1 MKNILTI
8 LSLLLLSCFTE
19 MTAQQVPAA
28 PQDQPVLITGGRAHL
43 GNGKII
49 ENSIIGFENGKLT
62 LVGDAATAQPDGSKN
77 WEKIDATGKDI
88 YPGLIAPN
96 SQIGLIE
103 IGAVRATR
111 DASEVGSLNPNLR
124 SIIAYN
130 TDSDVTPTV
139 RSNGILL
146 AQVVPQ
152 GGLIS
157 GTSSIVELDGWNW
170 EDAAYKTDDG
180 IHVNWPSLMTWTG
193 WQEGNPRRIKNK
205 KYDEQ
210 VMEIQQ
216 FMGEAKAYCESGTR
230 EETNLKLAA
239 MCNLFNKKA
248 KLFIHVND
256 AEGITTAI
264 PFKAEFGVEVVI
276 VGGRDSYRVAT
287 LLAKE
292 KIPVILYHTQSMPYR
307 NDDDIDQ
314 PFKTPKALQDAGVL
328 FAIGGEG
335 YWQQRNLPFQA
346 GQAVGFGLSKEMAIQ
361 AITHNPAVILG
372 IDKTVGTLEE
382 GKDATLIISLG
393 DVLDMRTSKIE
404 RAFIQGKSIDLDDK
418 QKELYRKFR
427 QKYSR

>member
-1 MKNILTI
+1 MKNILMIVGLMLWCLTTA
-8 LSLLLLSCFTE
+8 L
-19 MTAQQVPAA
+19 AQQVPAA
-28 PQDQPVLITGGRAHL
+28 PQNQPVLITGGTAHL

-49 ENSIIGFENGKLT
+49 ENSIIGFEEGKLT
-62 LVGDAATAQPDGSKN
+62 IVGDATTVRPDGSEN
-77 WEKIDATGKDI
+77 WEQIDATGKDI
-88 YPGLIAPN
+88 YPGLIATN
-96 SQIGLIE
+96 TQIGLIE

-124 SIIAYN
+124 AIIAYN
-130 TDSDVTPTV
+130 TDSKVTPTV
-139 RSNGILL
+139 RSNGILI

-170 EDAAYKTDDG
+170 EDAVYKMDNG
-180 IHVNWPSLMTWTG
+180 VHLNWPSMMTWTG

-205 KYDEQ
+205 EYDKQ

-216 FMGEAKAYCESGTR
+216 FIGEAKAYCGNGSRG
-230 EETNLKLAA
+230 ETNLKLAA
-239 MCNLFNKKA
+239 MCNLFTDKA
-248 KLFIHVND
+248 KMFIHVND

-264 PFKAEFGVEVVI
+264 PFKSEFGIEIVI
-276 VGGRDSYRVAT
+276 IGGRDSYRVAT

-292 KIPVILYHTQSMPYR
+292 KIPVILHQTQSMPYR

-328 FAIGGEG
+328 YAIGGEG

-346 GQAVGFGLSKEMAIQ
+346 GQAVGFGLPREMAIQ
-361 AITHNPAVILG
+361 AITRNPAIILG
-372 IDKTVGTLEE
+372 IDKTVGTLEK
-382 GKDATLIISLG
+382 GKDATLIISSG
-393 DVLDMRTSKIE
+393 DVLDMRTSNIE

-418 QKELYRKFR
+418 QKALYRKFKE
-427 QKYSR
+427 KYSR

>member
-1 MKNILTI
+1 MKNILIITSVLLWCVTI
-8 LSLLLLSCFTE
+8 VS
-19 MTAQQVPAA
+19 AQQIPAPA
-28 PQDQPVLITGGRAHL
+28 QSKPILITGGTAHL

-62 LVGDAATAQPDGSKN
+62 IVGDATAVLPDGSKN
-77 WEKIDATGKDI
+77 WEQIDASGKDI

-111 DASEVGSLNPNLR
+111 DADEVGSLNPNLR

-139 RSNGILL
+139 RSNGILI

-152 GGLIS
+152 GGFIS

-170 EDAAYKTDDG
+170 EDAAYKMDDG
-180 IHVNWPSLMTWTG
+180 IHLNWPSMMTWTG

-205 KYDEQ
+205 KYNEQ
-210 VMEIQQ
+210 VTEMQQ
-216 FMGEAKAYCESGTR
+216 FIAEAKAYCESGNR

-239 MCNLFNKKA
+239 MCNLFTKKG

-264 PFKAEFGVEVVI
+264 PLKAEFGMDIVI
-276 VGGRDSYRVAT
+276 VGGRDSYRVAA

-292 KIPVILYHTQSMPYR
+292 KIPVILYQTQSMPYR

-314 PFKTPKALQDAGVL
+314 PFKTPKMLQDAGVL
-328 FAIGGEG
+328 YAIGGEG

-346 GQAVGFGLSKEMAIQ
+346 GQAVGFGLSKELAIQ
-361 AITHNPAVILG
+361 AITKNPAMILG
-372 IDKTVGTLEE
+372 IDETVGTLET
-382 GKDATLIISLG
+382 GKDATLIISSG
-393 DVLDMRTSKIE
+393 DVLDMRTSSIE
-404 RAFIQGKSIDLDDK
+404 QAFIRGKAIDLDDK
-418 QKELYRKFR
+418 QKELYRKFKE
-427 QKYSR
+427 KYNR

>member
-1 MKNILTI
+1 MKNILMIVGLMLWCLTTA
-8 LSLLLLSCFTE
+8 L
-19 MTAQQVPAA
+19 AQQVPAA
-28 PQDQPVLITGGRAHL
+28 PQNQPVLITGGTAHL

-49 ENSIIGFENGKLT
+49 ENSIIGFEEGKLT
-62 LVGDAATAQPDGSKN
+62 IVGDATTVRPDGSEN
-77 WEKIDATGKDI
+77 WEQIDATGKDI
-88 YPGLIAPN
+88 YPGLIATN
-96 SQIGLIE
+96 TQIGLIE

-124 SIIAYN
+124 AIIAYN
-130 TDSDVTPTV
+130 TDSKVTPTV
-139 RSNGILL
+139 RSNGILI

-170 EDAAYKTDDG
+170 EDAVYKMDNG
-180 IHVNWPSLMTWTG
+180 VHLNWPSMMTWTG

-205 KYDEQ
+205 KYDKQ

-216 FMGEAKAYCESGTR
+216 FIGEAKAYCGNGSRG
-230 EETNLKLAA
+230 ETNLKLAA
-239 MCNLFNKKA
+239 MCNLFTDKA
-248 KLFIHVND
+248 KMFIHVND

-264 PFKAEFGVEVVI
+264 PFKSEFGIEIVI
-276 VGGRDSYRVAT
+276 IGGRDSYRVAT

-292 KIPVILYHTQSMPYR
+292 KIPVILHQTQSMPYR

-328 FAIGGEG
+328 YAIGGEG

-346 GQAVGFGLSKEMAIQ
+346 GQAVGFGLPREMAIQ
-361 AITHNPAVILG
+361 AITRNPAIILG
-372 IDKTVGTLEE
+372 IDKTVGTLEK
-382 GKDATLIISLG
+382 GKDATLIISSG
-393 DVLDMRTSKIE
+393 DVLDMRTSNIE

-418 QKELYRKFR
+418 QKALYRKFKE
-427 QKYSR
+427 KYSR